1 MSSAVKGF
9 LYEIK
14 HRILYLMCVP
24 ALIVLIMFSYIPFAG
39 IWMAFTDFNVVD
51 GIFGSKFVGLDNFKY
66 FFGKQHG
73 MEGYL

>member
-1 MSSAVKGF
+1 
-9 LYEIK
+9 
-14 HRILYLMCVP
+14 MCVP

-66 FFGKQHG
+66 FFRKTAWDGR
-73 MEGYL
+73 LLITRCISTFSVSS